1 MPLRWEVA
9 SGVGYGAIGG
19 AASAIVAP
27 LVRDGLYNGT
37 QTVTVSGNGDGTLT
51 QTTSYNNSAF
61 NAITVGL
68 ATLSGGLAAGLAGA
82 NAQAGAT
89 SAENEALNNATS
101 TKTTKIPAPDAIQ
114 PVYPLE
120 NLLLGGYGLY
130 RLARTVADVYNSL
143 TGSVNIA
150 PNPGNTTVYTSTSE
164 DGTTQYVG
172 ITDNV
177 EARAAAHL
185 SQKGIEIDP
194 IPGLQGISREDARA
208 VEQTLIEYNGL
219 GKNGGSLLNKINS
232 IAPTNPIYSSAL
244 ARGRALLQSVGYPGF
259 K

>member
-1 MPLRWEVA
+1 MQSWAA

-19 AASAIVAP
+19 AASALVAP
-27 LVRDGLYNGT
+27 LIRDGLYDGT
-37 QTVTVSGNGDGTLT
+37 QSVTYTDNGDGTLT

-68 ATLSGGLAAGLAGA
+68 ATLSGGLAAGLAGQ

-101 TKTTKIPAPDAIQ
+101 TKSTTVKAPDAIQ

-120 NLLLGGYGLY
+120 NLLLGGSGLY
-130 RLARTVADVYNSL
+130 RLARTAVDVYNSL
-143 TGSVNIA
+143 TGSISVT
-150 PNPGNTTVYTSTSE
+150 PNPGNTTVYTSTAE

-172 ITDNV
+172 ITDDV

-194 IPGLQGISREDARA
+194 IPGLQGISRDDARA

-219 GKNGGSLLNKINS
+219 GKNGGTLLNKINS
-232 IAPTNPIYSSAL
+232 IAATNPIYASAL
-244 ARGRALLQSVGYPGF
+244 ARGRALLQSIGYPGF